1 MDARAPRPEG
11 APGATPGAGAATLSA
26 TGGPAASAAGQLCWA
41 LFEWGRNPHVLLVT
55 IYIFAPYF
63 TATVVGDPVR
73 GQAVWGYVNGIGGFG
88 IALLGPVLGAIADT
102 GGRRKPWIAAFVAV
116 MAPASA
122 LLWFA
127 LPAGAGLGV
136 AAIAALIVTNAIAF
150 EFSAVFHNAMLPSI
164 APRARIGFLSGLGLA
179 LGNAGG
185 LLIFVFVLW
194 AFMLPG
200 AVDWSFV
207 PAAPLF
213 GIDRAAHEHERLAG
227 PIAAVWMALFS
238 LPLLLV
244 TPDVPRGGLPPL
256 AAIRRGVAALL
267 ATLRRLGQ
275 FRNIALYLLAR
286 MLYNDGKTAVL
297 VFGGVYAAGVFGWD
311 ALTMTV
317 YAIVLSIFAVVG
329 GILGGWLDD
338 TFGSRNAI
346 LVSIGGTSLG
356 LLGALSV
363 TPDALLF
370 AIPWDRAAPP
380 LWDLPLFRT
389 VPEVVYLAI
398 VISVAIFITAAYAN
412 SRTMLARLAPPQMMN
427 EFFGLYA
434 LSGTATSFLAPL
446 CVGFFTDLLG
456 QRAGFASILIFLVAG
471 LAAMLLVRE
480 ERAAALH

>member
-1 MDARAPRPEG
+1 MEARAPRAKG
-11 APGATPGAGAATLSA
+11 APDAAVGQGAPLSA
-26 TGGPAASAAGQLCWA
+26 TGAPAASPAGQLCWA
-41 LFEWGRNPHVLLVT
+41 LFEWARNPYVLLVT

-63 TATVVGDPVR
+63 TSTVVGDPVR
-73 GQAVWGYVNGIGGFG
+73 GQAVWGYINGVGGFF
-88 IALLGPVLGAIADT
+88 IAALGPVLGAIADT
-102 GGRRKPWIAAFVAV
+102 GGRRKPWIATFVAV
-116 MAPASA
+116 MVPASL

-127 LPAGAGLGV
+127 LPGGAGLGI
-136 AAIAALIVTNAIAF
+136 AAIAALVVTNAIAF
-150 EFSAVFHNAMLPSI
+150 EFSAVFHNAMLPAI
-164 APRARIGFLSGLGLA
+164 APRQRIGFLSGLGLA

-185 LLIFVFVLW
+185 LLIFALMLW

-207 PAAPLF
+207 PAEPLF
-213 GIDRAAHEHERLAG
+213 GVDRAAHEHQRLAG

-244 TPDVPRGGLPPL
+244 TPDVARGGLSPL
-256 AAIRRGVAALL
+256 AAIRRGFATLA

-286 MLYNDGKTAVL
+286 MIYNDGKTAVL
-297 VFGGVYAAGVFGWD
+297 VFGGVYAVGMFGWD

-317 YAIVLSIFAVVG
+317 YAIVLSIFAVGG

-338 TFGSRNAI
+338 ALGSRNAI
-346 LVSIGGTSLG
+346 LVSIGGTSIG
-356 LLGALSV
+356 LVGALSV
-363 TPDALLF
+363 TPDELF
-370 AIPWDRAAPP
+370 FAVPVDRAAPP
-380 LWDLPLFRT
+380 LWELPFFRT
-389 VPEVVYLAI
+389 VPELVYLGI

-412 SRTMLARLAPPQMMN
+412 SRTMVARLAPPAMMN

-446 CVGFFTDLLG
+446 CVGFFTDLGGL
-456 QRAGFASILIFLVAG
+456 RIGFASILLFLVVG
-471 LAAMLLVRE
+471 LVGMLFVRE